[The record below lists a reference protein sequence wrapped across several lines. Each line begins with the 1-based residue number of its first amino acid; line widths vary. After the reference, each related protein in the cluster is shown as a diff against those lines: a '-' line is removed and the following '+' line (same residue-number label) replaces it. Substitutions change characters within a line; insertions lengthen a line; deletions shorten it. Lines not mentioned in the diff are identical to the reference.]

1 MENRQVIISISREFG
16 SGGHE
21 IAERLSKI
29 FDLPFYDRNLLDEIA
44 GEKKVKVENLQRY
57 DEAPKNHIFSRT
69 VRGHSSSPEINIAE
83 MQFDWIKK
91 KAQSGESF
99 VIVGRC
105 SETVLKGHEGLITIF
120 VLGNME
126 AKIERI
132 MERYDLNR
140 KDAISKI
147 NRHDKNRQAY
157 HNHHSDMKWG
167 DSRNYDLCINS
178 SSLGEEQTINI
189 LEDYV
194 RKRMEQEWHKYE

>member
-1 MENRQVIISISREFG
+1 MENKQVIISISREFG
-16 SGGHE
+16 SAGHE
-21 IAERLSKI
+21 IAERLAKK

-44 GEKKVKVENLQRY
+44 GEKKVDVKNLQRY
-57 DEAPKNHIFSRT
+57 DEAPKNSFLTRT

-91 KAQSGESF
+91 KAQTGESF

-120 VLGNME
+120 ILGNME
-126 AKIERI
+126 TKIDRI
-132 MERYDLNR
+132 MERYHLDR

-147 NRHDKNRQAY
+147 NRHDRNRKAY

-178 SSLGEEQTINI
+178 SILGEEETISI
-189 LEDYV
+189 LEDYI
-194 RKRMEQEWHKYE
+194 RKRMEQG

>member
-1 MENRQVIISISREFG
+1 MENKQVIISISREFG
-16 SGGHE
+16 SAGHE
-21 IAERLSKI
+21 IAERLAKK

-44 GEKKVKVENLQRY
+44 GEKKVDVKNLQRY
-57 DEAPKNHIFSRT
+57 DEAPKNSFLTRT

-83 MQFDWIKK
+83 MQFDWINK
-91 KAQSGESF
+91 KAQTGESF

-120 VLGNME
+120 ILGNME
-126 AKIERI
+126 TKIDRI
-132 MERYDLNR
+132 MERYHLDR

-147 NRHDKNRQAY
+147 NRHDRNRKAY

-178 SSLGEEQTINI
+178 SILGEEETISI
-189 LEDYV
+189 LEDYI
-194 RKRMEQEWHKYE
+194 RKRMEQG

>member
-1 MENRQVIISISREFG
+1 MENKQVIISISREFG
-16 SGGHE
+16 SAGHE
-21 IAERLSKI
+21 IAERLAKK

-44 GEKKVKVENLQRY
+44 GQKKVDVKNLQRY
-57 DEAPKNHIFSRT
+57 DEAPKNSFLTRT

-83 MQFDWIKK
+83 MQFDWINK
-91 KAQSGESF
+91 KAQTGESF

-120 VLGNME
+120 ILGNME
-126 AKIERI
+126 TKIDRI
-132 MERYDLNR
+132 MERYHLDR

-147 NRHDKNRQAY
+147 NRHDRNRKAY

-178 SSLGEEQTINI
+178 SILGEEETISI
-189 LEDYV
+189 LEDYI
-194 RKRMEQEWHKYE
+194 RKRMEQG

>member
-1 MENRQVIISISREFG
+1 MEKKQVIISISREFG
-16 SGGHE
+16 SAGHE

-44 GEKKVKVENLQRY
+44 GEKKVDVKNLQRY
-57 DEAPKNHIFSRT
+57 DEAPKNSFFTRT
-69 VRGHSSSPEINIAE
+69 VRGHSSSPEVNIAE

-91 KAQSGESF
+91 KAQTGESF

-105 SETVLKGHEGLITIF
+105 SETVLKGYEGLITIF
-120 VLGNME
+120 ILGNME
-126 AKIERI
+126 AKIDRI

-140 KDAISKI
+140 KDAIAKI

-178 SSLGEEQTINI
+178 SILGEEQTISI
-189 LEDYV
+189 LEDYI
-194 RKRMEQEWHKYE
+194 RKRME